1 VHAVERFGAV
11 APAALLAALLVGTT
25 AALAQQGPP
34 QPAPPV
40 ATRVSEKPVSFAD
53 LPAPQRFET
62 SHQITVRGK
71 GLRYRVVAG
80 ETYITSLF
88 GEPIASLFSF
98 SYFRDGPRD
107 PSRPVLFVFNGG
119 PGAASL
125 WMHIGAM
132 GPRRVVLTPEVNPSN
147 TPPFGLED
155 NPLTLLDSADL
166 VFIDPVGT
174 GYSRA
179 LGNAKPADFFGVDE
193 DADSIARFIERW
205 LTEHGRW
212 NSPKYLLGE
221 SYGVMRAAVLTRA
234 LLGGPFYGGVMR
246 GITVNGVI
254 LVAGGLSAG
263 PRPQPEAAEKPQAP
277 DPAVG
282 SSLPGMAVTAWYHG
296 KVPREGRS
304 GPELYEE
311 VRQFAT
317 DEYAKAVFEL
327 DNGRLPDT
335 ERDRIAARLAGYT
348 GIPAGEW
355 SAGKLRMPTQKFLR
369 TVLADRG
376 LEAGNYDSRYTLPL
390 AGSGNDPVADD
401 PGMGRYTPGFVAA
414 FHGMLTELGVDMPV
428 PYNSITWAELN
439 FKWNWNRPAL
449 QAGLTMGSD
458 LAVAMRRTPALR
470 VLVATGLYDM
480 VVPPAS
486 VEHGVRQSGVPE
498 DRVTFRRY
506 DSGHMLYLGGT
517 LQAFS
522 DDLRAFIT
530 AGSP

>member
-1 VHAVERFGAV
+1 MSPKMCSLLTAGLLALALGPAV
-11 APAALLAALLVGTT
+11 APA
-25 AALAQQGPP
+25 QGPP
-34 QPAPPV
+34 QPAPAV
-40 ATRVSEKPVSFAD
+40 VTRQSGKPVSFAE
-53 LPAPQRFET
+53 LPPPRRFET
-62 SHQITVRGK
+62 EHQIAVRGK
-71 GLRYRVVAG
+71 PLRYRVVAG

-98 SYFRDGPRD
+98 SYFREGPRD

-132 GPRRVVLTPEVNPSN
+132 GPRRVVLYPEVNPAN

-155 NPLTLLDSADL
+155 NPLTLLDVADL

-193 DADSIARFIERW
+193 DADSIARFIELW

-221 SYGVMRAAVLTRA
+221 SYGVVRAAVLTRA
-234 LLGGPFYGGVMR
+234 LLGGVFYGGVMR

-254 LVAGGLSAG
+254 LVAGGLSGG
-263 PRPQPEAAEKPQAP
+263 PRPDPEAKPQAP

-282 SSLPGMAVTAWYHG
+282 LALPGMAITAWYHG
-296 KVPREGRS
+296 RIERRGQS
-304 GPELYEE
+304 GPDLYEE
-311 VRQFAT
+311 VRQFAAT
-317 DEYAKAVFEL
+317 EYAQAVFEL
-327 DNGRLPDT
+327 DNGRLPDAQ
-335 ERDRIAARLAGYT
+335 RDRIALRLAGYT
-348 GIPAGEW
+348 SIPAVEW
-355 SAGKLRMPTQKFLR
+355 SANALRIPMQKFLR
-369 TVLADRG
+369 LVLAGQG

-414 FHGMLTELGVDMPV
+414 FHGMMRQELAVETPV

-439 FKWNWNRPAL
+439 FIWNWNRPAL
-449 QAGLTMGSD
+449 PPGTTPGTD

-480 VVPPAS
+480 VVPPAA
-486 VEHGVRQSGVPE
+486 VEHGLRQSGMPQE
-498 DRVTFRRY
+498 RVTFKRY

-517 LQAFS
+517 LQAFT

-530 AGSP
+530 ARPPP